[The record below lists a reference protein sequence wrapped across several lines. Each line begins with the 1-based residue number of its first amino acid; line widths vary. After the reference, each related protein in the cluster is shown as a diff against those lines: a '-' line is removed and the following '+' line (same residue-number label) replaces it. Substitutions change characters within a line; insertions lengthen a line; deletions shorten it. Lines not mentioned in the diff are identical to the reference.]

1 MKKLKHSKYK
11 NTAILFEILV
21 RKLTSESMTS
31 DKSVTIDIIKKYF
44 GKNSELSK
52 ELQLYNSLI
61 KEQFKSEAKALDFMR
76 SCKETHNKLNKSLI
90 KRQRYNLVKEIS
102 NNFVFE
108 KISKIR
114 IKNYKQ
120 LASVYKLFEYKES
133 SNPKQLLE
141 CKDVILDHLLISE
154 TKSIKKDIV
163 IETFK
168 NQDKDVRLL
177 TYKLLVDKF
186 NNKYS
191 NLTESQKDLLNNY
204 ITNVNDTEAL
214 KEYIHKVIPQ
224 IKTKLKKHTKLITDK
239 VTKIKIE
246 KLSEMLCNV
255 ETIKTIKES
264 HVLSLLRYFDLIQE
278 LNEVNKK

>member
-191 NLTESQKDLLNNY
+191 NLNESQKDLLNNY

>member
-154 TKSIKKDIV
+154 TKSVKKDIV